1 MDAPQEIVVEIQ
13 WARLLEGSYAATLW
27 VDAGHDVFDRP
38 VLPGGIHSLQDDQK
52 RALMF
57 GVQQIVQR
65 GELLDMTGYRLLC
78 MAFRNPMGIVRRIS
92 AKLEF
97 NGAVNL
103 QPADVHP
110 VLY

>member
-1 MDAPQEIVVEIQ
+1 
-13 WARLLEGSYAATLW
+13 
-27 VDAGHDVFDRP
+27 
-38 VLPGGIHSLQDDQK
+38 
-52 RALMF
+52 
-57 GVQQIVQR
+57 
-65 GELLDMTGYRLLC
+65 
-78 MAFRNPMGIVRRIS
+78 MGIVRRIS